1 MVEDAKGVIVSV
13 GGALYRAN
21 KDSLTPY
28 TFAGAPPDFTWILNL
43 APGKDGAFWVASER
57 GIFRVKDGTFQ
68 HWSVAEGLPEPSVW
82 TIMEDRDGT
91 VWASGLTSMIRLK
104 DNQIRVIG
112 RKDGLFDGN
121 IYAIVP
127 DDLGNFW
134 IDSGRGIYRVSRQ
147 AMNDFADGRIGR
159 VESLAFDGP
168 DSVTTVDKTKSQ
180 ERVGCKSLDG
190 RIWFPSAKGVVIIDP
205 AHIPTNRV
213 PPSVDLDR
221 VLANGVAVDRTSP
234 AIVPPGKGELEVH
247 FTALSF
253 AAPQR
258 VKIRYQLEGY
268 DKDWIETENRREAF
282 YTNLRPGHY
291 LFRVTA
297 ANGDGVWNTNGP
309 SLTIVLQ
316 PYFYQTGWFA
326 ALVVAG
332 LAGLGVGIYSWRT
345 TALRWRNEQLERRIA
360 ERTAELAKSYEE
372 LKQAQT
378 VLLETSRLAGIAEM
392 ATGVLHNLGN
402 ALNSVNTTVSLT
414 TDRLQKSKVTALAK
428 VVQLLEDQ
436 HGRLAEFFS
445 ADQRGQ
451 QLPGYLAQLSGHL
464 LAERTELLRELEAL
478 QQNVDHIKE
487 IVAAQ
492 QSFVRV
498 SGITETMPASEL
510 VEYGL
515 RLSETSLDRH
525 RVTVVREFTPAPAV
539 KVERQKALQILVN
552 LIRNAK
558 EAINE
563 GGRPDKRL
571 VLGVRVSPE
580 GRVQIT
586 VKDNGVGIAPENL
599 ARVFAFGY
607 TTKKAGHGFG
617 LHSSANAAKEMGGSL
632 VARSEGPGQGAT
644 FVLELPPAG

>member
-1 MVEDAKGVIVSV
+1 
-13 GGALYRAN
+13 
-21 KDSLTPY
+21 
-28 TFAGAPPDFTWILNL
+28 
-43 APGKDGAFWVASER
+43 
-57 GIFRVKDGTFQ
+57 
-68 HWSVAEGLPEPSVW
+68 
-82 TIMEDRDGT
+82 
-91 VWASGLTSMIRLK
+91 
-104 DNQIRVIG
+104 
-112 RKDGLFDGN
+112 LFDDN

-159 VESLAFDGP
+159 VESLAFNGP
-168 DSVTTVDKTKSQ
+168 DSVTTADKTNGQ

-213 PPSVDLDR
+213 PPAVHLDR
-221 VLANGVAVDRTSP
+221 VLANGVAVDRATP
-234 AIVPPGKGELEVH
+234 ALVPPGKGELEVH

-268 DKDWIETENRREAF
+268 DREWIETENRREAF

-309 SLTIVLQ
+309 SLAIVLQ

-326 ALVVAG
+326 GLVVVG
-332 LAGLGVGIYSWRT
+332 LAGLGVGIFSWRT

-360 ERTAELAKSYEE
+360 ERTAELAKSYDE
-372 LKQAQT
+372 LKQAQS

-402 ALNSVNTTVSLT
+402 ALNSVNTTVNLT
-414 TDRLQKSKVTALAK
+414 PDRLQKSKVVALGK
-428 VVQLLEDQ
+428 VVQLLEEQ

-464 LAERTELLRELEAL
+464 LAERTDLLRELEGL

-492 QSFVRV
+492 QSYVRV
-498 SGITETMPASEL
+498 SGITETVPASEL

-515 RLSETSLDRH
+515 RLSETALDRH

-539 KVERQKALQILVN
+539 QVERQKVLQILVN

-571 VLGVRVSPE
+571 VVGVRVSAE

-586 VKDNGVGIAPENL
+586 VTDNGVGIAPENL

-617 LHSSANAAKEMGGSL
+617 LHSSALAAKEMGGSL
-632 VARSEGPGQGAT
+632 VARSEGAGQGAT
-644 FVLELPPAG
+644 FILELPPAG